1 MGASS
6 VAVLEVSISMKRDCR
21 WVEVCKPPARG
32 VMDAAWTWRELPAM
46 SVARVGRG
54 GCVLSDGRFAVLGG
68 EDESE
73 EPLWSYGLGFTV

>member
-1 MGASS
+1 
-6 VAVLEVSISMKRDCR
+6 MKRDCR
-21 WVEVCKPPARG
+21 WVEVCKPPAQG

-68 EDESE
+68 EVESE
-73 EPLWSYGLGFTV
+73 EPLWSYGLGFTVLGLYAMGSALL